1 MSFSSLTES
10 SKASIC
16 DFNVG
21 FFVDF
26 DLVLPIIKFY
36 FMGYKSTANFKYFV
50 KMSQNYFNKSL
61 KAGDNL
67 LNLNSKPSDF
77 NLFDETS

>member
-1 MSFSSLTES
+1 
-10 SKASIC
+10 
-16 DFNVG
+16 
-21 FFVDF
+21 
-26 DLVLPIIKFY
+26 
-36 FMGYKSTANFKYFV
+36 MGYKSTANFKYFV

-77 NLFDETS
+77 NLLDETS